1 MESVTPDA
9 ICEHAF
15 SVAVRS
21 ACERVRGIMQEM
33 LDDLAQRRRLPVF
46 G

>member
-1 MESVTPDA
+1 
-9 ICEHAF
+9 
-15 SVAVRS
+15 VRKR
-21 ACERVRGIMQEM
+21 CERVRGIMQEM